1 MSSSKQQT
9 ATELTS
15 SEASAAE
22 PFVDFTKMFEQF
34 KMPGINMA
42 ALVEAR
48 RHDIAALSQANKI
61 AYEGM
66 QELARKQAEILRAT
80 LQEIQSSVT
89 ETAGRAQPVALDG
102 HLAELVEQA
111 IQKALSNMRELA
123 EVAVKTQTDA
133 FTIISKRAME
143 NVNEMKALMR
153 PK

>member
-1 MSSSKQQT
+1 MSLEPTNPESS
-9 ATELTS
+9 AT
-15 SEASAAE
+15 E

-34 KMPGINMA
+34 KVPGIDVA

-48 RHDIAALSQANKI
+48 RHDIAALSQANKV

-80 LQEIQSSVT
+80 LELQTSVT
-89 ETAGRAQPVALDG
+89 ETAGGAKPVALTG
-102 HLAELVEQA
+102 HPAELVEQA

-123 EVAVKTQTDA
+123 EVAVKTQTEA

-143 NVNEMKALMR
+143 NVEEVKALMR